1 MYAYT
6 YICINRRHII
16 SLLPLHHVIVY
27 FRTTF
32 DPAQLPSGVFLLF
45 AFVVLLRFEPE
56 VGPLGVRADAG

>member
-6 YICINRRHII
+6 YICIKGRNII
-16 SLLPLHHVIVY
+16 SLLPLHYVIVY

-32 DPAQLPSGVFLLF
+32 DLAQLFSGAVLLF

-56 VGPLGVRADAG
+56 VGPLGIRADAG